1 MPERDSMA
9 TKIIVTGKHSEGSM
23 QRFQALPDTEILF
36 AGNAAAISPEAAAEA
51 EILVGGVTPEL
62 AERMPKLRFVQLFS
76 AGANNYAW
84 LPKRITLANAY
95 GAYGD
100 SIAEHML
107 TTTLMAMKR
116 MPEYLR
122 MQERQGWELLDD
134 IVRFEGSRIMCV
146 GMGSIGT
153 AYLRRAYALGAECYG
168 VRRTIHDVPDFLQ
181 RLVTPEEMDELLPD
195 MDVVALSLPG
205 TNAVKGMFDERRLR
219 LMKPGAILINVGR
232 GNSVVTEDLLRVM
245 ADGHLRAA
253 CLDVMDPEP
262 LPKEHPLWHA
272 PRVYLTPHISGGYR
286 AGVNYDRV
294 IDVAVQNVKLVLS
307 GQPPI
312 HEVDRELGY

>member
-1 MPERDSMA
+1 M
-9 TKIIVTGKHSEGSM
+9 
-23 QRFQALPDTEILF
+23 
-36 AGNAAAISPEAAAEA
+36 
-51 EILVGGVTPEL
+51 
-62 AERMPKLRFVQLFS
+62 
-76 AGANNYAW
+76 
-84 LPKRITLANAY
+84 
-95 GAYGD
+95 
-100 SIAEHML
+100 
-107 TTTLMAMKR
+107 
-116 MPEYLR
+116 
-122 MQERQGWELLDD
+122 
-134 IVRFEGSRIMCV
+134 
-146 GMGSIGT
+146 
-153 AYLRRAYALGAECYG
+153 
-168 VRRTIHDVPDFLQ
+168 
-181 RLVTPEEMDELLPD
+181 
-195 MDVVALSLPG
+195 
-205 TNAVKGMFDERRLR
+205 
-219 LMKPGAILINVGR
+219 MKPGAILINVGR